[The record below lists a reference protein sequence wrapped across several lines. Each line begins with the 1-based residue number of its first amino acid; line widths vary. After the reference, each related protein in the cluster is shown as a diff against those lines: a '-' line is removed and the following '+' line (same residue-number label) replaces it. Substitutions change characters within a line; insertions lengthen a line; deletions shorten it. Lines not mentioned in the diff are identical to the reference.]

1 MNKLTEQIKN
11 KIKDNR
17 DFLEK
22 EYKIKQIG
30 IFGSTGRGDER
41 KDSDVDVVV
50 DFSEPMGFFK
60 FIRLEGY
67 LSSILSKRV
76 DLISKKAL
84 KPIIKD
90 DILKEVEYV

>member
-1 MNKLTEQIKN
+1 VNKLTEQIKN

-30 IFGSTGRGDER
+30 IFGSTVRGDAR